1 MRQALIFVILGWF
14 FAPFAQWFKEYV
26 FDDFEFLKFL
36 FVICSVD
43 TALGFFKA
51 VRMKSVSSRGF
62 AMVFNKVIIYSA
74 ALICSHVLVNFTV
87 HDKTYTV
94 FSWVDTVI
102 FSAIIVREAVSIF
115 ENIALID
122 PTFVNGRLL
131 KYLKDFDSFTGIKK
145 IPNEEDKRD

>member
-1 MRQALIFVILGWF
+1 MRQIIAYAILGWAI
-14 FAPFAQWFKEYV
+14 APFAAFFKEYV

-36 FVICSVD
+36 FVICAVD

-51 VRMKSVSSRGF
+51 VVHKNVSSRGF
-62 AMVFNKVIIYSA
+62 SMVFTKIIIYSA
-74 ALICSHVLVNFTV
+74 ALICSHVLVSFTV
-87 HDKTYTV
+87 HNKAYAV

-102 FSAIIVREAVSIF
+102 FSGIIVREAVSIF

-122 PTFVNGRLL
+122 PTAVPKRLL

-145 IPNEEDKRD
+145 LENEKDK